1 MAISINDAHQFIR
14 QILKKNKGGFIAPEE
29 IDRAINRGVSDWL
42 SAVITKYNRT
52 GKFEYDHL
60 LVKRSNFTV
69 TATTGTQSLSV
80 AAADYIEGLTIYLTS
95 GNNSPIEGTLYN
107 WDEFLEIQ
115 NSKILGPN
123 ISYPAATIYLV
134 SESVNSVYVDVP
146 KIQFSPIPVTGSYIY
161 TLVYMRKPAAAVYA
175 YTFNASTGNFTYL
188 STGSVD
194 IDISDRY
201 YTDIITRA
209 LMYLG
214 ISLRDG
220 DIAGVEGLMDQN
232 QRSDER

>member
-14 QILKKNKGGFIAPEE
+14 QILKKNKGGFVAPEE

-42 SAVITKYNRT
+42 SAIITKFRRT

-69 TATTGTQSLSV
+69 AADTGTQTLSG
-80 AAADYIEGLTIYLTS
+80 AASDYIEGLTIYITET
-95 GNNSPIEGTLYN
+95 GGTPVEGTLYN

-115 NSKILGPN
+115 NSKLLAPTT
-123 ISYPAATIYLV
+123 SFPAATIYILFEG
-134 SESVNSVYVDVP
+134 STNVP
-146 KIQFSPIPVTGSYIY
+146 KIQFSPVPLSGTHTY
-161 TLVYMRKPAAAVYA
+161 TLVYIRKPPAAVYA
-175 YTFNASTGNFTYL
+175 YTFNSSTGNFTFN

-220 DIAGVEGLMDQN
+220 DVAGVEGLMDQN